1 MAEINS
7 LKFNLETKKNQATML
22 QIAQID
28 VHMQIACLESGAKD
42 QNLHISL
49 LDLVGPC

>member
-22 QIAQID
+22 QIEQID
-28 VHMQIACLESGAKD
+28 VHMQIVCLESGAKD
-42 QNLHISL
+42 QNLNRHASQKEYI
-49 LDLVGPC
+49 